1 MIPLHCSPQGR
12 NMSKMAPLSVTTDLH
27 DDIIDV
33 ISGIESDRCKT
44 GQEIHDVLGHDLA
57 VLMMKTRRYR
67 ELSEDSHPVQAR
79 LFQTIE
85 EDINSIMLIVRAII
99 NGLIPLDSEDEPFA
113 TRLRQYAR
121 SLSDNTGLACRLECE
136 GDLVI
141 ADPGVRNQLLRIIQE
156 AVHNALVH
164 ACCSEILI
172 RVTVRGDG
180 LETLVRDNG
189 VGFDYGANSGSQ
201 GHGQKIMSYRALLI
215 GASLDVTSSPGQGT
229 SVRCRL
235 PPPDLHPRAH

>member
-1 MIPLHCSPQGR
+1 MGKIASPVTSPLQ
-12 NMSKMAPLSVTTDLH
+12 

-33 ISGIESDRCKT
+33 IDEIESDRCKI

-67 ELSEDSHPVQAR
+67 ELSETSHPLQAR
-79 LFQTIE
+79 LFQALE
-85 EDINSIMLIVRAII
+85 EDINSIMLSIRAII
-99 NGLIPLDSEDEPFA
+99 NGLIPLDSEDEPFS

-121 SLSDNTGLACRLECE
+121 SLSDNTGLACQLECE

-141 ADPGVRNQLLRIIQE
+141 ADPSVRNQLLRIIQE

-172 RVTVRGDG
+172 RITVRGDG
-180 LETLVRDNG
+180 LEALVRDNG
-189 VGFDYGANSGSQ
+189 VGFDYGANSGSN

-235 PPPDLHPRAH
+235 PPSDLHPRAH

>member
-1 MIPLHCSPQGR
+1 MMALHCSTQGCK
-12 NMSKMAPLSVTTDLH
+12 MSKIAPFPITSSLH
-27 DDIIDV
+27 DDIMDV
-33 ISGIESDRCKT
+33 IAEIESDRCKT
-44 GQEIHDVLGHDLA
+44 GQEIHDTLGHDLA
-57 VLMMKTRRYR
+57 VLVMKTRRYR
-67 ELSEDSHPVQAR
+67 ELSEESHPVQAR
-79 LFQTIE
+79 LFQALE
-85 EDINSIMLIVRAII
+85 EDINSILLSIRAII
-99 NGLIPLDSEDEPFA
+99 NGLIPLDSEEEPFA

-121 SLSDNTGLACRLECE
+121 SLSDNTGLSCRLECE

-141 ADPGVRNQLLRIIQE
+141 ADAGVRNQLLRIIQE

-172 RVTVRGDG
+172 RITVRGDG
-180 LETLVRDNG
+180 LEALVRDNG
-189 VGFDYGANSGSQ
+189 VGFDYGTNPGSG